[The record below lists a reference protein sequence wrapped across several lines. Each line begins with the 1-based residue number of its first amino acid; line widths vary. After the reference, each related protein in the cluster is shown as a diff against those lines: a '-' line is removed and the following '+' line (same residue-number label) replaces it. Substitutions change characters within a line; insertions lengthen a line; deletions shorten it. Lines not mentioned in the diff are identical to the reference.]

1 MWRVKE
7 RKEEK
12 TRNGRTEGSI
22 SSPHHT
28 KKRNGRARRR
38 ALTSPPPPLPPILL
52 PSQSAGQAFR
62 CKGVQRSYAFGD
74 ATVPRAPTQYLKVVL
89 LDDTL

>member
-28 KKRNGRARRR
+28 KKNERSRTPPCAH
-38 ALTSPPPPLPPILL
+38 LSSSPTPPLLL